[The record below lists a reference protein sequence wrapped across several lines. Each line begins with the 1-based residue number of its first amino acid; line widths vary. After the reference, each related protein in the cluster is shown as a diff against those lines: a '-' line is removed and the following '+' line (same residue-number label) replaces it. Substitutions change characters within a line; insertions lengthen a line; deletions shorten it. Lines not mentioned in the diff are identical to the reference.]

1 MLPILEPKAPAAAIA
16 LDETRPVWSGSLPS
30 AAILPNGRTG
40 TTPRQE
46 VEVEAAA
53 MFRYRQR
60 VWVSEQRDA
69 RLPRCSRRRQRLRIS
84 EQRGVRA
91 LLWTPFEDPLRGEP
105 SRTAMMLP
113 PERVEE
119 VGAAAMLSM
128 PATVAGIG
136 TAGREGI
143 AMDPL

>member
-1 MLPILEPKAPAAAIA
+1 
-16 LDETRPVWSGSLPS
+16 
-30 AAILPNGRTG
+30 
-40 TTPRQE
+40 
-46 VEVEAAA
+46 
-53 MFRYRQR
+53 
-60 VWVSEQRDA
+60 
-69 RLPRCSRRRQRLRIS
+69 
-84 EQRGVRA
+84 
-91 LLWTPFEDPLRGEP
+91 
-105 SRTAMMLP
+105 MMLP

>member
-1 MLPILEPKAPAAAIA
+1 MLPFLEPKAPAAAIA

-53 MFRYRQR
+53 ML
-60 VWVSEQRDA
+60 SI
-69 RLPRCSRRRQRLRIS
+69 PTT
-84 EQRGVRA
+84 GVGIGAAGR
-91 LLWTPFEDPLRGEP
+91 E
-105 SRTAMMLP
+105 
-113 PERVEE
+113 
-119 VGAAAMLSM
+119 AAAMLST
-128 PATVAGIG
+128 PATAADIG
-136 TAGREGI
+136 AAGREGI